1 LSDSRMRGISE
12 LAFSPDEK
20 KLAIVCS
27 DHNHNIFVWR
37 TINGSWSDAYMSAH
51 SLGGHEKICF
61 LQFTQTHLVAG
72 GKNLNFWSFFP
83 NLSVSKGV
91 LSAQCQ
97 GETFL
102 CGAVMGDKLVTGTSG
117 GRFVTWGLAK
127 REIIDEFKAH
137 NNCSITSLCNCPEGV
152 ISASSEGH
160 ITIWSSDMQKIRTF
174 DVGFSNAIHS
184 LDIRPHSDGQT
195 TVKVLAVSESKC
207 VYELSCIT
215 GRCTH
220 VLTGSS

>member
-1 LSDSRMRGISE
+1 
-12 LAFSPDEK
+12 
-20 KLAIVCS
+20 
-27 DHNHNIFVWR
+27 
-37 TINGSWSDAYMSAH
+37 MSAH

-215 GRCTH
+215 ARCTH